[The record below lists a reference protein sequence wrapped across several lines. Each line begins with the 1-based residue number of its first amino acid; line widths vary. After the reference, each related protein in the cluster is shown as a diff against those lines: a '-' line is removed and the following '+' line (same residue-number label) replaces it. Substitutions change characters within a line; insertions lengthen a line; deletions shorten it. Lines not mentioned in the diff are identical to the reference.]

1 MIEDYEN
8 QRRKQI
14 ALRRSITDY
23 VMGVLFLLLGLGL
36 LLHNTIGFDFG
47 PDQSPAF
54 NTIFSIWCYVCVVYG
69 GWRIYRG
76 YKKDYFK

>member
-1 MIEDYEN
+1 MIEDYEE

-14 ALRRSITDY
+14 ALRRSIADY

-47 PDQSPAF
+47 PNKTPLLDI
-54 NTIFSIWCYVCVVYG
+54 IFGIMCVVYG

>member
-1 MIEDYEN
+1 MIEDYEE

-14 ALRRSITDY
+14 ALRRSIADY

-36 LLHNTIGFDFG
+36 LFHNTIGFDFG
-47 PDQSPAF
+47 PNKTPALDIGF
-54 NTIFSIWCYVCVVYG
+54 GIMCVVYG